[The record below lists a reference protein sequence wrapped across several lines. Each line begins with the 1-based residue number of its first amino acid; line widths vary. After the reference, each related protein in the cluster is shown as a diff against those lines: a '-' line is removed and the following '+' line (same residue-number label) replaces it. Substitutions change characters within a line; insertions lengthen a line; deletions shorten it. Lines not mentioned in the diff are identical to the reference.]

1 MSLTSA
7 HWGTYHV
14 HVKNG
19 RLTGLSH
26 FAEDS
31 DPTEIGKGIVDVI
44 DDDTRILGPMIRKSW
59 LDSGPGSYPE
69 RRGLDPFVRVDWD
82 RANSIVA
89 AELNRVIEAHG
100 NEAIYAGSYGWA
112 SAGRF
117 HHAQGQL
124 HRFLNSIGGYT
135 KSVNTYS
142 FAAAEV
148 IVPHVIGH
156 FRDYIYNQTSWKS
169 VRDDC
174 ELFVAFGG
182 VPLKN
187 GQIGQGGLGRH
198 IQKESILAA
207 HQNGVEFVSISPLRS
222 DMIDDVQA
230 EWLQIRPNSDAA
242 LMIGICYVLLDEK
255 LQDQAFLDRYSVG
268 FEKFAEY
275 LMGSADGVVK
285 DAAWAAEICDIDA
298 DVIRVLARRMAGART
313 MLSFSWSL
321 TRQAHGEQPF
331 WAGITLAAMLGQIG
345 LPGGGF
351 GLGYSAV
358 NTVGNDI
365 KRLPVA
371 AMPQGKNA
379 VTSFIPVA
387 RIADMLLNP
396 GNNFD
401 YNGQNHKYPD
411 IKIVYWAGG
420 NPFHHH
426 QDLQRLLRA
435 WQKPET
441 IIAHEWCWNALA
453 KHADIVLPCTTT
465 LERTDIAMSPM
476 DNYFVSMQAAIAPVG
491 DARDD
496 FEIFRGISAKL
507 GSEDIFT
514 EGRNAEDWQRWLYD
528 VTKQASAEQG
538 HELPTYDEFRDN
550 GWFKLEPPEG
560 AYVMLADFRADPAAN
575 PLATP
580 SGKIEIYSETIEKF
594 NYDDCA
600 PHPCWFEPPEWLGSA
615 DRGTRLHLI
624 GNQPTS
630 RLHSQLDHGSVSR
643 AAKIGGHEPV
653 KINREDAM
661 ARAIRDGDIVRLYN
675 DRGSCLCGAIV
686 SDDIMKGVVI
696 VSTGAWFDHDTGG
709 TSGLTCHHGN
719 TNVLT
724 PDVGTSKLAQGPA
737 AHSCLINLEKW
748 TKGAVPM
755 NAHRPPVIEDRFT
768 TSNLSDG
775 KMGQP

>member
-14 HVKNG
+14 HVKDG

-44 DDDTRILGPMIRKSW
+44 DDESRIIAPMIRKSW
-59 LDSGPGSYPE
+59 LDHGPASHPE
-69 RRGLDPFVRVDWD
+69 RRGLDPFVRVSWD
-82 RANSIVA
+82 QADQIVA
-89 AELNRVIEAHG
+89 AELERVISAYG

-117 HHAQGQL
+117 HHAPGQL

-156 FRDYIYNQTSWKS
+156 FRNYIYNQTSWKS
-169 VRDDC
+169 VRDHAQ
-174 ELFVAFGG
+174 LFVAFGG

-207 HQNGVEFVSISPLRS
+207 HQNGVEFVSVSPLRS
-222 DMIDDVQA
+222 DMIDDVNA
-230 EWLQIRPNSDAA
+230 SWMPIRPNSDTA
-242 LMIGICYVLLDEK
+242 LMIGLCHTLLDQG
-255 LQDQAFLDRYSVG
+255 LHDRAFLDRYCVG
-268 FEKFAEY
+268 FDAFADY
-275 LMGSADGVVK
+275 LTGAIDGLVK
-285 DAAWAAEICDIDA
+285 DAAWAAALCNIEADA
-298 DVIRVLARRMAGART
+298 IKALAIKMAQSRT

-351 GLGYSAV
+351 GFGYSAV

-365 KRLPVA
+365 QRLPVA
-371 AMPQGKNA
+371 AMPQGRNA
-379 VTSFIPVA
+379 VSSFIPVA

-396 GNNFD
+396 GDEFD
-401 YNGQNHKYPD
+401 YDGTRYHYPD
-411 IKIVYWAGG
+411 IKMIYWAGG

-426 QDLQRLLRA
+426 QDLNRLLTG

-465 LERTDIAMSPM
+465 LEREDIAMSPM
-476 DNYFVSMQAAIAPVG
+476 DNYFVSMQAAIAPVVE
-491 DARDD
+491 ARDD
-496 FEIFRGISAKL
+496 FEIFRGIAGKM
-507 GSEDIFT
+507 GAEDAFT
-514 EGRNAEDWQRWLYD
+514 EGRTAEDWQRWLYD
-528 VTKQASAEQG
+528 MTKQAAAQQG
-538 HELPTYDEFRDN
+538 HELPSYDAFRQD
-550 GWFKLEPPEG
+550 GWFKLEPPEK
-560 AYVMLADFRADPAAN
+560 AHVMFADFRADPVAN

-580 SGKIEIYSETIEKF
+580 SGKIEIYSATIAGF
-594 NYDDCA
+594 AYDDCA
-600 PHPCWFEPPEWLGSA
+600 PHACWFDPPEWLGSH
-615 DRGTRLHLI
+615 DRGTRLHLL
-624 GNQPTS
+624 GNQPTA
-630 RLHSQLDHGSVSR
+630 RLHSQLDHGSISR

-653 KINREDAM
+653 KINRQDAA
-661 ARAIRDGDIVRLYN
+661 ARGIQTGDIVRLYN
-675 DRGSCLCGAIV
+675 DRGACLCGAIV
-686 SDDIMKGVVI
+686 SDEVMEGVLI
-696 VSTGAWFDHDTGG
+696 VSTGAWFDPDFSG
-709 TSGLTCHHGN
+709 TSGLSCHHGN
-719 TNVLT
+719 PNVLT
-724 PDVGTSKLAQGPA
+724 PDIGTSKLAQGPA
-737 AHSCLINLEKW
+737 AHSCLVEVELW
-748 TKGAVPM
+748 TGGPVTM
-755 NAHRPPVIEDRFT
+755 TAHKPPVI
-768 TSNLSDG
+768 SDG
-775 KMGQP
+775 REISGQDPT

>member
-7 HWGTYHV
+7 HWGTYHA

-441 IIAHEWCWNALA
+441 VIAHEWCWNALA

-476 DNYFVSMQAAIAPVG
+476 DNYFVSMEAAIAPVG

-507 GSEDIFT
+507 GSEDTYT
-514 EGRNAEDWQRWLYD
+514 EGRSAEDWQRWLYD

-580 SGKIEIYSETIEKF
+580 SGKIEIYSDTIERF

-600 PHPCWFEPPEWLGSA
+600 PHPCWFEPAE
-615 DRGTRLHLI
+615 
-624 GNQPTS
+624 
-630 RLHSQLDHGSVSR
+630 
-643 AAKIGGHEPV
+643 
-653 KINREDAM
+653 
-661 ARAIRDGDIVRLYN
+661 
-675 DRGSCLCGAIV
+675 
-686 SDDIMKGVVI
+686 
-696 VSTGAWFDHDTGG
+696 
-709 TSGLTCHHGN
+709 
-719 TNVLT
+719 
-724 PDVGTSKLAQGPA
+724 
-737 AHSCLINLEKW
+737 
-748 TKGAVPM
+748 
-755 NAHRPPVIEDRFT
+755 
-768 TSNLSDG
+768 
-775 KMGQP
+775 